1 MKLTRTIALV
11 GAVSLLVL
19 PLMAGAATDTQ
30 VLTINANA
38 TVAARAK
45 LTIAPTTIN
54 FPDADPDLV
63 NPIPATENGSIT
75 VLSNIRT
82 SSVGVSS
89 LVCLAN
95 GDLIAAGATD
105 IPITNISWTSSGA
118 GYIGGTMSNSAS
130 QAVGSFTG
138 SGANVGGFDFF
149 LANSWAYD
157 VGNYTQ
163 TVLYTLTTP

>member
-1 MKLTRTIALV
+1 MKLTRAVVLL
-11 GAVSLLVL
+11 GAISLLVL

-30 VLTINANA
+30 TLTINA

-45 LTIAPTTIN
+45 LVLAPTTIN
-54 FPDADPDLV
+54 FPDADPDV
-63 NPIPATENGSIT
+63 TDPIPATENGTIT
-75 VLSNIRT
+75 VLANIRT
-82 SSVGVSS
+82 SSAGLST

-95 GDLIAAGATD
+95 GDLVAAGATD
-105 IPITNISWTSSGA
+105 IPISNVTWTASGA
-118 GYIGGTMSNSAS
+118 GYIGGTMNNGAS
-130 QAVGSFTG
+130 QAAGSFTG
-138 SGANVGGFDFF
+138 SGANVGGFDYF